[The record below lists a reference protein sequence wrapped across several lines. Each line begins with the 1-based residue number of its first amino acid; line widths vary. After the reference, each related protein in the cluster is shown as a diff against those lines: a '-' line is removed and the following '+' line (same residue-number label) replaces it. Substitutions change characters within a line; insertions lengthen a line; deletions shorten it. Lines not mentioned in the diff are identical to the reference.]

1 MEDHLFLTKILKV
14 LQFYIKEVIYPE
26 PLITI
31 FLLTDYYI
39 ALFYVCFYLK
49 TPIFKGT
56 CFLCKTYHSP
66 LVIKTLDSTSALY
79 IGAILNSEITKQ
91 NRKLHKE

>member
-14 LQFYIKEVIYPE
+14 LQFYIKEVIYLE

-39 ALFYVCFYLK
+39 ALFMCVS
-49 TPIFKGT
+49 I
-56 CFLCKTYHSP
+56 
-66 LVIKTLDSTSALY
+66 
-79 IGAILNSEITKQ
+79 
-91 NRKLHKE
+91 